1 VEYNDEI
8 CFQATPQRICGEIER
23 RKAMGY
29 RFSLVLSRE
38 ISEEESAILQEAGPA
53 SAVFGTD
60 SLPTNAQ
67 VTVTKMDFDVTESP
81 SLAEAIES
89 ALEAV
94 KKVPELSVPGL
105 TVPAQPAH
113 APEEGA
119 ASDPGVVVGTVV
131 TDESASEAAPQ
142 ETAAKADGSKPAAK
156 KPRAARKAPAKKAA
170 EEDKKQVEAGVAAE

>member
-1 VEYNDEI
+1 
-8 CFQATPQRICGEIER
+8 
-23 RKAMGY
+23 MGY

-53 SAVFGTD
+53 SAVIGTD

-67 VTVTKMDFDVTESP
+67 VTVTKMDFDDTASP

-113 APEEGA
+113 APEEGS
-119 ASDPGVVVGTVV
+119 ASGPGVVVGTVIA
-131 TDESASEAAPQ
+131 DETNGAPAPREAA
-142 ETAAKADGSKPAAK
+142 EKANRSKPAAK
-156 KPRAARKAPAKKAA
+156 KPRATKKAPAKKSAD
-170 EEDKKQVEAGVAAE
+170 EDKEPAEAGVGAE

>member
-1 VEYNDEI
+1 
-8 CFQATPQRICGEIER
+8 
-23 RKAMGY
+23 MGY

-38 ISEEESAILQEAGPA
+38 ISEEESAILQEAGCA

-67 VTVTKMDFDVTESP
+67 VTVTKMDFDVTASP

-113 APEEGA
+113 APEDDS

-131 TDESASEAAPQ
+131 TDEPAG
-142 ETAAKADGSKPAAK
+142 ETAPLETAEKANGSKSAAK
-156 KPRAARKAPAKKAA
+156 KPRAARKAPVKKSVGEDKEPAEAGAAA
-170 EEDKKQVEAGVAAE
+170 E

>member
-1 VEYNDEI
+1 
-8 CFQATPQRICGEIER
+8 
-23 RKAMGY
+23 MGY

-53 SAVFGTD
+53 RAVFGTD

-113 APEEGA
+113 LSEEGSA
-119 ASDPGVVVGTVV
+119 VVAGEVV
-131 TDESASEAAPQ
+131 TDEPAEAAASPEAVQ
-142 ETAAKADGSKPAAK
+142 PGAAEKPNGTKPAARKPRAAKKAPAAK
-156 KPRAARKAPAKKAA
+156 KTENEDKQSAEVGAAA
-170 EEDKKQVEAGVAAE
+170 E

>member
-1 VEYNDEI
+1 
-8 CFQATPQRICGEIER
+8 
-23 RKAMGY
+23 MGY

-38 ISEEESAILQEAGPA
+38 ISEEESGILKDAGCA

-67 VTVTKMDFDVTESP
+67 VAVTKMDFDDTLSP

-113 APEEGA
+113 AAEEDN
-119 ASDPGVVVGTVV
+119 SVVAGTVV
-131 TDESASEAAPQ
+131 TDEIDAEAAGLSD
-142 ETAAKADGSKPAAK
+142 EAKPAAK
-156 KPRAARKAPAKKAA
+156 KARATKKTKKAD
-170 EEDKKQVEAGVAAE
+170 EDKEPAAAGAAAE

>member
-1 VEYNDEI
+1 
-8 CFQATPQRICGEIER
+8 
-23 RKAMGY
+23 MGY

-38 ISEEESAILQEAGPA
+38 ISEHESAILREAGCA

-94 KKVPELSVPGL
+94 KKVPELGVPGL

-113 APEEGA
+113 APEDGT
-119 ASDPGVVVGTVV
+119 ASDASVVVGTVV
-131 TDESASEAAPQ
+131 TDE
-142 ETAAKADGSKPAAK
+142 TAAK
-156 KPRAARKAPAKKAA
+156 KA
-170 EEDKKQVEAGVAAE
+170 

>member
-1 VEYNDEI
+1 M
-8 CFQATPQRICGEIER
+8 ER

-38 ISEEESAILQEAGPA
+38 ISEEESGILKGAGCA

-60 SLPTNAQ
+60 SLPTNAE
-67 VTVTKMDFDVTESP
+67 VTVTKMDFDDTLSP

-94 KKVPELSVPGL
+94 KNVPELSVPGL

-113 APEEGA
+113 APEED
-119 ASDPGVVVGTVV
+119 SSVVAGTVV
-131 TDESASEAAPQ
+131 TEESAEEAVEAAPQ
-142 ETAAKADGSKPAAK
+142 ETAEQAKGSKPAAK
-156 KPRAARKAPAKKAA
+156 KPRAAKKASAKKPAD
-170 EEDKKQVEAGVAAE
+170 EDKKPVEAGVAAE

>member
-1 VEYNDEI
+1 
-8 CFQATPQRICGEIER
+8 
-23 RKAMGY
+23 MGY

-38 ISEEESAILQEAGPA
+38 ISEEESAILQESGCA

-67 VTVTKMDFDVTESP
+67 VTVTKLDFDDTESP

-94 KKVPELSVPGL
+94 KNVPELSVPGL

-113 APEEGA
+113 APEE
-119 ASDPGVVVGTVV
+119 ASASGSSVVAGTVV
-131 TDESASEAAPQ
+131 TDETAGEAGEAAPQ
-142 ETAAKADGSKPAAK
+142 EPAEQADGGK
-156 KPRAARKAPAKKAA
+156 KPRAAKKAPAKKPADEDKEPAEAGAAA
-170 EEDKKQVEAGVAAE
+170 E